1 MNNLKLIVSILIFI
15 INVITFIL
23 YGVDKRRAK
32 RKRWRISEKTLLV
45 FTFCGGGLGAILGM
59 SYFHHKTK
67 HLSFLIIIPL
77 LCLFYLLIYFYL
89 NTYFL
94 K

>member
-1 MNNLKLIVSILIFI
+1 MINYLIFI
-15 INVITFIL
+15 NVVAYLSMFI
-23 YGVDKRRAK
+23 DKYKARHHQ
-32 RKRWRISEKTLLV
+32 WRLSEKTLFFIAFIGGAWGSLAGM
-45 FTFCGGGLGAILGM
+45 FC
-59 SYFHHKTK
+59 FHHKTK

>member
-1 MNNLKLIVSILIFI
+1 MNNLKLIVSIFIII

-32 RKRWRISEKTLLV
+32 RKRWRISEKNLLV

-59 SYFHHKTK
+59 LSFHHKTK
-67 HLSFLIIIPL
+67 HWKFRILVPIFFIMQLI
-77 LCLFYLLIYFYL
+77 LLIYL
-89 NTYFL
+89 INW
-94 K
+94 

>member
-59 SYFHHKTK
+59 LSFHHKTK
-67 HLSFLIIIPL
+67 HLKFRIFVPIFFIMQLI
-77 LCLFYLLIYFYL
+77 LLINL
-89 NTYFL
+89 INW
-94 K
+94 

>member
-1 MNNLKLIVSILIFI
+1 MNNLKLIVFILIII

-67 HLSFLIIIPL
+67 HLKFRIFVPIFFIMQLI
-77 LCLFYLLIYFYL
+77 LLIYL
-89 NTYFL
+89 INW
-94 K
+94 